1 MSTLRALRR
10 RIRSVEKTQQITK
23 AMEMVAAA
31 KLRRAQ
37 GRALAARPYAI
48 KITAMLGNLAGAAGD
63 LDHPLLKAREVR
75 STALVIVTSDRGL
88 CGAYNANLLRAAE
101 QRLRGAVAGAASG
114 APAGFEHAG
123 PSARL
128 VLVGKKGR
136 DYFRR
141 RRYPVLAVHTPVPAE
156 GLLEFAR
163 ALTEDL
169 IARYLAGEVDRVDL
183 MFTQFISL
191 LRRRVVVE
199 PLLPVGAGRPGGAG
213 GATALFEPDA
223 ETIFAELLP
232 RYATAKVFAALADAL
247 ASEQSARMIAMGAAR
262 KNAGELIDI
271 LVLRRNRVRQAAIT
285 KELLD
290 IVGGAEALR

>member
-37 GRALAARPYAI
+37 GRALAARPYAT

-101 QRLRGAVAGAASG
+101 QRLRGAAPAVPAGA
-114 APAGFEHAG
+114 EHAG
-123 PSARL
+123 PAARL

-141 RRYPVLAVHTPVPAE
+141 RRYPVLAIHTPVPAE

-199 PLLPVGAGRPGGAG
+199 PLLPVGAGRPG